1 MGRSKADLPFG
12 NESMLQRVTRL
23 LSTVVRHIVVVAAA
37 EQQIPDFGAVVRCP
51 VTIARD
57 DLRFAG
63 PLAGLGIGL
72 RTLHELAINQQE
84 DSTNTCPLASGLAY
98 VTSCDVPFLEPKFV
112 QELFRA
118 GEEPVLADGNAESPG
133 EELAVQD
140 TNHAIEH
147 YDIVLPVDEKYAHPL
162 SAAYRLS
169 LTDTVQ
175 KLVADGERR
184 PRALFD
190 MVRTKRIPTQQ
201 LETIDP
207 GLETLMN
214 LNAPQ
219 EYADALRRAGF
230 AIPQWVD
237 EAILNSEDK

>member
-1 MGRSKADLPFG
+1 
-12 NESMLQRVTRL
+12 
-23 LSTVVRHIVVVAAA
+23 
-37 EQQIPDFGAVVRCP
+37 
-51 VTIARD
+51 
-57 DLRFAG
+57 
-63 PLAGLGIGL
+63 
-72 RTLHELAINQQE
+72 
-84 DSTNTCPLASGLAY
+84 
-98 VTSCDVPFLEPKFV
+98 
-112 QELFRA
+112 
-118 GEEPVLADGNAESPG
+118 VLADGNAESPG